1 VGHFWPAFRGWL
13 GQITDTRVQERIV
26 YSRAFL
32 TWMGL
37 LVFLLKLGS
46 RRQVRFELD
55 SPAALANLNRLC
67 GQDHPGLA
75 HSDTLEHFLGHV
87 PPAAYHRLRRQMI
100 QRLLR
105 MKVLDDGR
113 LFGHALIVIDGTGQL
128 TFRQRHCPHC
138 LEQTVSGQ
146 ERYYH
151 PVLEAKLVTPAGL
164 ALSVGSE
171 FIENTDPQASKQDCE
186 LKAFRR
192 LAAQLAQD
200 FPQLRV
206 CLGLDGLY
214 ANGTVLDI
222 CEQHDWKYIIS
233 FKEGS
238 LPAVW
243 QEYQALREL
252 CPQNRLVR
260 QASTDAGPRAG
271 QRPPQT
277 FAWVESLEYQDDQHR
292 PHRFQ
297 AFECREPVGDTSRFF
312 AWLTNFTL
320 RAENVA
326 LLANRGGRLRW
337 KIENEGFNLQKN
349 GGFALEHAYS
359 TRPGPIK
366 NWYLL
371 LQIAHLILQ
380 LLERGNLLGQTP
392 ARLFGSLR
400 SLARR
405 LAESLRQQF
414 IPAETLE
421 SACCAAMQIRLNSS

>member
-1 VGHFWPAFRGWL
+1 MGHFWPDFRGWL
-13 GQITDTRVQERIV
+13 GQVTDTRAQKRIV
-26 YSRAFL
+26 YTREFL

-37 LVFLLKLGS
+37 LLFILKLGA
-46 RRQVRFELD
+46 RRQVRFELN

-67 GQDHPGLA
+67 GREHPQVA

-87 PPAAYHRLRRQMI
+87 PPDAYPRLRRQMV

-105 MKVLDDGR
+105 MKVLDEDR
-113 LFGHALIVIDGTGQL
+113 LFGHVLIVVDGTEQL
-128 TFRQRHCPHC
+128 TFRARHCPHC
-138 LEQTVSGQ
+138 LEQTVAGQ
-146 ERYYH
+146 KRYYH

-171 FIENTDPQASKQDCE
+171 FIENTEPQATKQDCE

-192 LAAQLAQD
+192 LAQRLDRD
-200 FPQLRV
+200 FPQLRI
-206 CLGLDGLY
+206 CLGLDALY
-214 ANGTVLDI
+214 ANGTVLTL
-222 CEQHDWKYIIS
+222 CEQYGWKYLIT
-233 FKEGS
+233 FKPGS

-243 QEYQALREL
+243 QEYQTLREL

-260 QASTDAGPRAG
+260 QPAQGPR
-271 QRPPQT
+271 QT
-277 FAWVESLEYQDDQHR
+277 FAWVNDLEYQDDQNR
-292 PHRFQ
+292 LHRFH
-297 AFECREPVGDTSRFF
+297 AFQCQEPAGNATRCF

-326 LLANRGGRLRW
+326 ALANRGGRLRW

-380 LLERGNLLGQTP
+380 FLERGDLLGQG
-392 ARLFGSLR
+392 AQRLFGSLR
-400 SLARR
+400 TFAKR
-405 LAESLRQQF
+405 LAESLRHQL
-414 IPAETLE
+414 IPAAALDPAT
-421 SACCAAMQIRLNSS
+421 CRAMQIRLNTS

>member
-1 VGHFWPAFRGWL
+1 MGHFWPDFRGWL
-13 GQITDTRVQERIV
+13 GQVTDTRVQARIV
-26 YSRAFL
+26 YRREFL
-32 TWMGL
+32 IWMGL
-37 LVFLLKLGS
+37 LVFLLKLGA

-55 SPAALANLNRLC
+55 RPEALANLNRLS
-67 GQDHPGLA
+67 GQDHPTLA

-87 PPAAYHRLRRQMI
+87 PPAACHRLRRRMI
-100 QRLLR
+100 HRLLR
-105 MKVLDDGR
+105 MKVLDDER

-138 LEQTVSGQ
+138 LEQTVGGQ
-146 ERYYH
+146 KRYYH

-171 FIENTDPQASKQDCE
+171 FIENADPKASKQDCE

-200 FPQLRV
+200 FPQLRL
-206 CLGLDGLY
+206 CLLLDGLY
-214 ANGTVLDI
+214 ANGTVLTI
-222 CEQHDWKYIIS
+222 CAQHDWKYIIS

-243 QEYQALREL
+243 QEYQTLRKL
-252 CPQNRLVR
+252 CPLNRLVR
-260 QASTDAGPRAG
+260 
-271 QRPPQT
+271 RPAEDRSQT
-277 FAWVESLEYQDDQHR
+277 FAWVNDLEYQDDQQR
-292 PHRFQ
+292 PHRFG
-297 AFECREPVGDTSRFF
+297 AFECREHHGATTRFF

-326 LLANRGGRLRW
+326 SLANRGGRLRW

-359 TRPGPIK
+359 TRPEPIK

-380 LLERGNLLGQTP
+380 LLERGNLLGQAP

-405 LAESLRQQF
+405 LAESLRQQL
-414 IPAETLE
+414 IPAESLDP
-421 SACCAAMQIRLNSS
+421 ARCAAMQIRLNSS